1 MQEVFRA
8 IGRLAASSVTV
19 LITGESGT
27 GKELI
32 ARALHEHS
40 NRVGGPFIALNAAAI
55 PKDLLEA
62 ELFGHERGA
71 FTGATQQRRGRFE
84 EARHGPLFLDEIG
97 DRQEKRSVG
106 KESVSKCR

>member
-62 ELFGHERGA
+62 ELFGHERS
-71 FTGATQQRRGRFE
+71 E
-84 EARHGPLFLDEIG
+84 EHTSELQSLLRISYAVFCLKKQTSSTTHSTIPHT
-97 DRQEKRSVG
+97 KNT
-106 KESVSKCR
+106 